1 MIRLVGILAVFVLLF
16 VLPVV
21 VLILS
26 ALSSSWAFPEIV
38 PASFDLRSLRYLAQ
52 HHRDIGLSLLSSC
65 LYSFGAVV
73 LTFAM
78 TILPAKLFART
89 AFRGK
94 SLLEGLFLAPALIP
108 PMAFAL
114 GAHYIFLRVGI
125 ADTMAGVILILAMI
139 SYPYMLRA
147 LTAGYQ
153 AYGEQFELCARNL
166 GASSWRTLLVVEL
179 PLLLPALIAGATIVF
194 LVAFSEYFL
203 VFLIGGGTVPS
214 YSGYIFPLLNS
225 SDKSVASL
233 LTLVFL
239 ILPIT
244 LFFLIDRLVY
254 RAYRKRGML

>member
-78 TILPAKLFART
+78 TILPA
-89 AFRGK
+89 
-94 SLLEGLFLAPALIP
+94 I
-108 PMAFAL
+108 
-114 GAHYIFLRVGI
+114 
-125 ADTMAGVILILAMI
+125 
-139 SYPYMLRA
+139 
-147 LTAGYQ
+147 
-153 AYGEQFELCARNL
+153 
-166 GASSWRTLLVVEL
+166 
-179 PLLLPALIAGATIVF
+179 
-194 LVAFSEYFL
+194 
-203 VFLIGGGTVPS
+203 
-214 YSGYIFPLLNS
+214 
-225 SDKSVASL
+225 
-233 LTLVFL
+233 
-239 ILPIT
+239 
-244 LFFLIDRLVY
+244 LFFLVDRLVY